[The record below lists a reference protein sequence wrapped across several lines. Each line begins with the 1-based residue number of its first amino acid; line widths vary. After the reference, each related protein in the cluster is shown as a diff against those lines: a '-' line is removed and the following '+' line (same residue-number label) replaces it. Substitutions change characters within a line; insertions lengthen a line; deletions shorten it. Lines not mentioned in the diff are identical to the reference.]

1 MVEVGGSNPLSRT
14 KIILTSLNK
23 LYLRIPICTNVAQL
37 VSALPTLYAHAEI
50 GGSNSL
56 SRTKFILTS
65 LNKLYLRIPI
75 CTTVTQLVS
84 PLPTL
89 NPN

>member
-1 MVEVGGSNPLSRT
+1 MVRTLSTLYAHAEITDSNPLSRT

-50 GGSNSL
+50 GGSNPL
-56 SRTKFILTS
+56 SRTKT
-65 LNKLYLRIPI
+65 IP
-75 CTTVTQLVS
+75 
-84 PLPTL
+84 PFE
-89 NPN
+89 